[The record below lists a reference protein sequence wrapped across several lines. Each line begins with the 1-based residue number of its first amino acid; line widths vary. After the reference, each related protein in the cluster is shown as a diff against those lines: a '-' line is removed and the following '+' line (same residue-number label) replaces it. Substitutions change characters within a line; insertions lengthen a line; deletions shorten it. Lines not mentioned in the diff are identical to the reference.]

1 MGDITQ
7 LPFPVDQGDQ
17 VEHDLIEIDA
27 AIALVAGGFAR
38 RVCLVGLRSPELAAA
53 IGLAHAQD
61 RGVTFSLDH
70 GVNGSAVVTVGAP
83 TAHV

>member
-1 MGDITQ
+1 MGNITL
-7 LPFPVDQGDQ
+7 LPFPMDRGDS

-38 RVCLVGLRSPELAAA
+38 RVCLVGLRSPELTAA

-70 GVNGSAVVTVGAP
+70 GVNGSAAVTVGP
-83 TAHV
+83 RTTHV